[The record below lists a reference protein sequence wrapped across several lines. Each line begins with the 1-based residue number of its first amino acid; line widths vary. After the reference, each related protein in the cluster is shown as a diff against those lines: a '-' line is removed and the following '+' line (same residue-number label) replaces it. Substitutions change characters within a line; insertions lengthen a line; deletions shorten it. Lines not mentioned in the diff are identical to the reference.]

1 MRMASLLTACLLA
14 GAAASA
20 QVFAPSAR
28 SFAITQSSTQS
39 PAKALPHDR
48 HAGMDVSADPY
59 TEQPRAKEKFGKA
72 NPLAVGILPI
82 EVFLHN
88 ETALPIKIKLDT
100 IQLEVRLPSG
110 EHQNLDWLAPEVVAR
125 LIAHPGGTPNPSR
138 PRLPIGLGISGDK
151 KAQKFAD
158 TLRPL
163 ALDGDIVPPMSVI
176 HGFLFFNLNHDMTLV
191 STSSLYI
198 PDAAVLPANKP
209 LIFFEVPLGSPSEQ

>member
-1 MRMASLLTACLLA
+1 MRMASLFAFSLLV
-14 GAAASA
+14 GAAA
-20 QVFAPSAR
+20 QVFAPSAT
-28 SFAITQSSTQS
+28 SFAIAQPNTQS

-59 TEQPRAKEKFGKA
+59 TGQARAKEKFGKA
-72 NPLAVGILPI
+72 NPLPVGILPV

-88 ETALPIKIKLDT
+88 ETARAIKINLDT

-176 HGFLFFNLNHDMTLV
+176 HGFLFFNLSHDMALV

-198 PDAAVLPANKP
+198 PDAAVLPENKP
-209 LIFFEVPLGSPSEQ
+209 LIFFEIPLSTPSQP